1 MNIKKPSLRKPP
13 KEKKEKEKTME
24 QKIRE
29 LHRLRR
35 LKHKKEMKRSRK
47 TRLKSLMKKAGIIV
61 EPHIISKRILM
72 FSVIINS
79 LASFFFI
86 YSFLINSEYSL
97 VYLIVIISVIWTLIF
112 TEFLLATWLLFFI
125 LMDIRIYKNKKMGIE
140 NVLADFLQLTSANVR
155 AGMPIDQALWYAVRP
170 QFGILAKEIETVA
183 KETMSGTDLEVA
195 LRNFSDKYDSLMLRR
210 SVNLLIEGI
219 NAGGE
224 IGGLLNKVAIDI
236 EESKIMKKE
245 LSANVMTYVI
255 FISFATIMAAPL
267 LFALSSYL
275 LVVVNGIMSK
285 LDVSEGTMNFPISLS
300 GGGLA
305 IGDFRIFAVTCLII
319 TSFFSS
325 LIIAT
330 IRKGDVKA
338 GMKYIPMF
346 IGSTILL
353 FIIFS
358 AIIGKLFGGII

>member
-1 MNIKKPSLRKPP
+1 MNIKKPFLRKPP

-29 LHRLRR
+29 LHKLKR
-35 LKHKKEMKRSRK
+35 LKYKKEMKRSRK

-61 EPHIISKRILM
+61 EPHIISKRILL

-79 LASFFFI
+79 LASSFFI
-86 YSFLINSEYSL
+86 YSFLFNSEYSL
-97 VYLIVIISVIWTLIF
+97 AYLIVIISIIWTLIF
-112 TEFLLATWLLFFI
+112 TEFLLSTWLLFFI

-183 KETMSGTDLEVA
+183 KETMSGIDLDVA
-195 LRNFSDKYDSLMLRR
+195 LRRFSDKYDSLMLRR

-224 IGGLLNKVAIDI
+224 IGGLLNKVATDI

-285 LDVSEGTMNFPISLS
+285 LDVSGGNMNLPISIS
-300 GGGLA
+300 GEGLA

-346 IGSTILL
+346 IGSTVIL